1 MERMNAFHYDS
12 PFLLECGGQLLGLTI
27 AYHTYGTLNKD
38 GSNVVWICHALTA
51 NSEADDWWPGMIGA
65 GLPLDTEKYFVV
77 CANILGSCY
86 GSTGPLSTNPETGA
100 PYYLDFPFFTIRD
113 MLAAHILLRKHLG
126 IEKIHLLIG
135 GSIGGYQALEWSLTE
150 PDRIGRMFLLAT
162 SPAESAWGI
171 AIHTT
176 QRMAIEADGTWGQP
190 HAEAGAKGLATAR
203 AIGILTYRNYAIMVA
218 KQSDNAVKQVDHF
231 KAESYMRYQGQ
242 KLVRRF
248 NAYSYYLLSKAMDTH
263 NIARGRTATVLE
275 ALQKITAPTFIIGVS
290 SDILCPVHEQK
301 VMAANIPNATYVEID
316 SEYGHDGF
324 LIETPTI
331 ALHLLQW
338 LGREMGDD
346 R

>member
-1 MERMNAFHYDS
+1 MNAFHYKG
-12 PFLLECGGQLLGLTI
+12 PFQLERGDQLTGITI
-27 AYHTYGTLNKD
+27 AYHTYGTLNNE

-51 NSEADDWWPGMIGA
+51 NSDAADWWPGMIGP
-65 GLPLDTEKYFVV
+65 GLPLDTNKYFIV

-86 GSTGPLSTNPETGA
+86 GSTGPLSTNPQTRT

-126 IEKIHLLIG
+126 IEQIHLLIG

-190 HAEAGAKGLATAR
+190 HADAGAKGLATAR

-218 KQSDNAVKQVDHF
+218 KQSDGDAQRVDDF
-231 KAESYMRYQGQ
+231 RASSYMRYQGK
-242 KLVRRF
+242 KLVNRF

-263 NIARGRTATVLE
+263 NIARGRTETIAD
-275 ALQKITAPTFIIGVS
+275 ALQLISAPTLIIGVS
-290 SDILCPVHEQK
+290 SDILCPVQEQQI
-301 VMAANIPNATYVEID
+301 MAANIPNATYIEID
-316 SEYGHDGF
+316 SAYGHDGF
-324 LIETPTI
+324 LVETPTI
-331 ALHLLQW
+331 AQHLLQW
-338 LGREMGDD
+338 LGKDD